1 MQKSR
6 VNKRVISTNEL
17 EMEQRSGTIVTL
29 QQEMARM

>member
-17 EMEQRSGTIVTL
+17 EMEQRSDTIVTF